1 MEQKLINYIN
11 NLSAIGIILDPSSV
25 EQVYNG
31 VSNDIRR
38 RASVILLPLAT
49 ASGVVYAMNNRT
61 GDLVPF
67 DFSRETGATLI
78 DKDMNLQVV
87 TKNTPRIDHGNYSE
101 SAKLLI
107 EREST
112 NLVPCSDNINQ
123 WNVTTNGTVTK
134 SNVTENN
141 SFAAKFTNIVS
152 PTSYNVATN
161 HGIGGINGVAVNLE
175 YNKEYTFSW
184 QYKPS
189 VNFEGLFRVCWAN
202 GTNVMIPTYTRPTA
216 YADVWNKQ
224 LVTRVTVNDESVD
237 RNNGRMYFTMPFDS
251 EATSMFRY
259 VQAEEGNIQTSYIP
273 TTISQTTRTADQ
285 LIYKLPSNCQVYLKT
300 TRQDATIDKTAG
312 TWNVHED
319 LYNEGI
325 EVLAILPEIPEKL
338 KTFVQKAT
346 ELNIQVDIQDLAYA
360 YNNLPELV
368 KQTAETILLPFAVGD
383 GIVYGMDNKTGDL
396 IPFDFSRSS
405 SATSF
410 DKGMNLQV
418 VSENIPRIDY
428 GNYSE
433 GGKLLVEKG
442 SINYAISNNLNIN
455 NGSLSES
462 ITNYGNTYL
471 FTEDNTNTYHRIFF
485 NSNAN
490 SNTLSVIV
498 KSNGLPYCV
507 IRVRNIVSVG
517 ENYIVLDLNTGQVVK
532 DYGDIIYKIQNL
544 GDGWYKIEARH
555 LSSNNGTLLISGCL
569 TSNPSNS
576 TPSYLGDGQRGFY
589 FACAQME
596 NLNVATSYIP
606 TTTSP
611 VTRSA
616 DLLTYSITKPSFV
629 YLKTSQQEKYTEKT
643 TGEWNIHE
651 DVVNDGIEALA
662 IMPHYS
668 KNIQTFLD
676 NAKNEGISVN
686 EKDFISAYENLNDT
700 VKSDASVVLLPF
712 AASYGTVYGMD
723 NKNGSLIPFDYSRAS
738 SATFFDKD
746 MNIQLVDENIPRIDY
761 GNYSESAKLLI
772 ERESTNLNI
781 DSGMELR
788 TGFQSFRNVE
798 YLDLPWLGIF
808 TKGYRFYH
816 VDTDTSYVY
825 KSHDYTVTG
834 DNNYCISS
842 FIKIADNNKP
852 SLGVGITN
860 DCALAVRSG
869 RYNASAQ
876 RVPDYSL
883 GDGIYR
889 CWGFMFIDDLLTNG
903 GSGIVKNSAHSLNE
917 FYGTGYQLEIG
928 EEPTS
933 YIPTATS
940 PVTRSAD
947 LLSYKLRFDSNVYLK
962 TTKQNVMLSKPAGVW
977 NIDEDLNNEG
987 LQVLAVFEEEKISGV
1002 LISKSE
1008 AETVADNTLSSVM
1021 ISTQDAEELQ
1031 LNEIKTVLI
1040 DKQEAGS
1047 NRTMFL

>member
-11 NLSAIGIILDPSSV
+11 NLSAIGIILDPASV
-25 EQVYNG
+25 EQAYNG

-49 ASGVVYAMNNRT
+49 ASGVVYAMNNKT

-67 DFSRETGATLI
+67 DFSRATGATLI

-87 TKNTPRIDHGNYSE
+87 TENTPRIDYGNYSE
-101 SAKLLI
+101 NAKLLI

-112 NLVPCSDNINQ
+112 NIIPYSEKKKSSNLLDGWESTSSGN
-123 WNVTTNGTVTK
+123 TTVTIVQEDGENIIQYK
-134 SNVTENN
+134 NSDSVTPPFN
-141 SFAAKFTNIVS
+141 
-152 PTSYNVATN
+152 
-161 HGIGGINGVAVNLE
+161 VAVNYGIGAYIE
-175 YNKEYTFSW
+175 RGKEYTMSCKFR
-184 QYKPS
+184 PS
-189 VNFEGLFRVCWAN
+189 LSVSNSTFRVSHSNSSNTLIQSNSLHASTKDTWNNKIVTAT
-202 GTNVMIPTYTRPTA
+202 TNT
-216 YADVWNKQ
+216 
-224 LVTRVTVNDESVD
+224 DESVELTNQTVYLSL
-237 RNNGRMYFTMPFDS
+237 NNNVSQVFHFKR
-251 EATSMFRY
+251 
-259 VQAEEGNIQTSYIP
+259 VQFETGNIQTSYIP
-273 TTISQTTRTADQ
+273 TNGSPTTRTADQ

-312 TWNVHED
+312 IWNVHED
-319 LYNEGI
+319 LNNEGI

-338 KTFVQKAT
+338 RTFVQKAT
-346 ELNIQVDIQDLAYA
+346 ELDIQVDIQDLAYA

-383 GIVYGMDNKTGDL
+383 GVVYGMDNKTGDL

-428 GNYSE
+428 GNYSQE
-433 GGKLLVEKG
+433 VKLLVEKG

-517 ENYIVLDLNTGQVVK
+517 ENYLVLDLNTGQVAK

-544 GDGWYKIEARH
+544 EDGWYKIGARH

-676 NAKNEGISVN
+676 NAKKEGISVN
-686 EKDFISAYENLNDT
+686 EKDFISAYENLDNT
-700 VKSDASVVLLPF
+700 VKNEASVVLLPF

-746 MNIQLVDENIPRIDY
+746 MNIQLVEENIPRIDY

-772 ERESTNLNI
+772 ERERTNLHLYTDVNQDI
-781 DSGMELR
+781 SDKWSYYNESGIPEFVF
-788 TGFQSFRNVE
+788 GE
-798 YLDLPWLGIF
+798 YLRVNKSTDSTRTNTSIRYQEQNIILNNDEPF
-808 TKGYRFYH
+808 TLSFDYYNELNGDRLDYIYL
-816 VDTDTSYVY
+816 TS
-825 KSHDYTVTG
+825 
-834 DNNYCISS
+834 
-842 FIKIADNNKP
+842 
-852 SLGVGITN
+852 SLGNVNIANIKDVLQGIWLNKIIQYTPTKSYT
-860 DCALAVRSG
+860 DARFLIG
-869 RYNASAQ
+869 GQ
-876 RVPDYSL
+876 KTL
-883 GDGIYR
+883 GA
-889 CWGFMFIDDLLTNG
+889 
-903 GSGIVKNSAHSLNE
+903 GSPYQFRIKNI
-917 FYGTGYQLEIG
+917 QVEIG
-928 EEPTS
+928 DKTS
-933 YIPTATS
+933 YIPTYDT

-962 TTKQNVMLSKPAGVW
+962 TTKQDVMLNKPAGVW

-987 LQVLAVFEEEKISGV
+987 LQVLAVFEEDKISGV